1 MDFLQNKSLN
11 NMPSLKEFLET
22 LPGNFISI
30 FVFILIIS
38 GNYLGE
44 LFPCEVQKLF
54 SDNMFAKHILGFLTL
69 MFFVTTTLPEFKE
82 YNIVLFTSSL
92 YLFFLFM
99 AKMESGIWLFTF
111 GCVGIIYVLHSY
123 QKTLLPEE
131 NKESFE
137 GEKQENKVDKKQ
149 DLYNYLDSTKF
160 ILSILVVIT
169 TFIGTLSYMGEK
181 KIEYGK
187 KFTYS
192 RFFFGVPN
200 CRGKS
205 PPNMGYL
212 HNIMAAFK

>member
-1 MDFLQNKSLN
+1 MVVYFWLCRNYIYTSQLSK
-11 NMPSLKEFLET
+11 
-22 LPGNFISI
+22 NFI
-30 FVFILIIS
+30 
-38 GNYLGE
+38 
-44 LFPCEVQKLF
+44 
-54 SDNMFAKHILGFLTL
+54 T
-69 MFFVTTTLPEFKE
+69 
-82 YNIVLFTSSL
+82 
-92 YLFFLFM
+92 
-99 AKMESGIWLFTF
+99 
-111 GCVGIIYVLHSY
+111 
-123 QKTLLPEE
+123 EE

-160 ILSILVVIT
+160 ALSLLVVIS
-169 TFIGTLSYMGEK
+169 TFIGTLSYMGGK

-192 RFFFGVPN
+192 RFFFGVPK